1 MSEELLH
8 HIWKFLLFDTE
19 NIMLES
25 GEELKIV
32 NVGLHNTDA
41 GPDFFNARIKIGN
54 TLWAGNVEIHTNAS
68 DWHKHQHQQN
78 KAYDNI
84 VLHVVFNV
92 DDLIKRNNGEAL
104 PTLSLRDKI
113 NSKYLTNYSYL
124 KTSTSWIP
132 CEKRFSETDV
142 FVLNNWLDRLM
153 IERLEQKSEMIT
165 RYLKLNHN
173 DWEETFYQFLARN
186 FGFKINADA
195 FELLAKSLPNGILAK
210 HKNNLFQIEA
220 LLFGQAGM
228 LEKNF
233 SDDYPQQLQKEYLFL
248 KKKFKLKNIEPH
260 LWKMLRLR
268 PVNFPTVR
276 LAQFARLINV
286 SSHLFSKIME
296 IEKVED
302 AFQLLRVSASDYW
315 NTHFDF
321 ETKSRNQLK
330 KLGKTAVE
338 NIIINTLIP
347 FLFVYGKQKNEEK
360 YIDRALVFLQKIRPE
375 KNKITE
381 AWKNIGMKIE
391 NAFTSQ
397 AAIQLKNEY
406 CAHKKCLDCAIG
418 NYLLKK

>member
-1 MSEELLH
+1 
-8 HIWKFLLFDTE
+8 
-19 NIMLES
+19 
-25 GEELKIV
+25 
-32 NVGLHNTDA
+32 
-41 GPDFFNARIKIGN
+41 
-54 TLWAGNVEIHTNAS
+54 
-68 DWHKHQHQQN
+68 
-78 KAYDNI
+78 
-84 VLHVVFNV
+84 
-92 DDLIKRNNGEAL
+92 
-104 PTLSLRDKI
+104 
-113 NSKYLTNYSYL
+113 
-124 KTSTSWIP
+124 
-132 CEKRFSETDV
+132 
-142 FVLNNWLDRLM
+142 
-153 IERLEQKSEMIT
+153 
-165 RYLKLNHN
+165 
-173 DWEETFYQFLARN
+173 LARN